1 MKMSH
6 QWMILAIAPCMIVV
20 ASPADAATPFSGQFS
35 ADPKG
40 AVRVSNVAGDIT
52 ITSWDRS
59 GVDVQGEL
67 GTGVERVDVSE
78 DEGDIQ
84 IRVILKDR
92 DWRDRNGWR
101 DSEARLTIKVPV
113 AAELEVSSVS
123 GSINV
128 SGSRG
133 EQRLKSVSGDIRSV
147 VTGPDVNAT
156 SVSGGV
162 ELSGSGKQAHVR
174 ATSVSGDVR
183 LNRMGG
189 EIEARSTSGS
199 VDVET
204 SDASDVRAGTVS
216 GSLSVRGTVAKEA
229 DIDLNAV
236 SGRVKV
242 SAQAPAGFRYDLSSF
257 SGSIRSC
264 FGVDADSAERNR
276 RGGGP
281 GSRLSGELGDG
292 KASIRARSHSGSV
305 EICDR

>member
-1 MKMSH
+1 MTMSH
-6 QWMILAIAPCMIVV
+6 QWMILAIAPCIVA
-20 ASPADAATPFSGQFS
+20 ASPADAATPYSRQFS
-35 ADPKG
+35 ADPEG
-40 AVRVSNVAGDIT
+40 AVRVSNVSGDIT
-52 ITSWDRS
+52 ITAWDRS
-59 GVDVQGEL
+59 GVDVQAEL

-92 DWRDRNGWR
+92 DWRNRNGWR

-113 AAELEVSSVS
+113 AAELEISSVS

-128 SGSRG
+128 SGPLG

-147 VTGPDVNAT
+147 VSGKDVSAT

-162 ELSGSGKQAHVR
+162 ELSGTGKQAHVR

-189 EIEARSTSGS
+189 DIEARSTSGS
-199 VDVET
+199 VDLE
-204 SDASDVRAGTVS
+204 SSGASDVRVGTVS
-216 GSLSVRGTVAKEA
+216 GSLSVRGTFAKEA
-229 DIDLNAV
+229 DIDLSAV

-242 SAQAPAGFRYDLSSF
+242 SARAPAGLRYDLSSF

-264 FGVDADSAERNR
+264 FGVDVDSAERNR
-276 RGGGP
+276 RGGP
-281 GSRLSGELGDG
+281 GSRMSGELGEG

>member
-1 MKMSH
+1 MSH
-6 QWMILAIAPCMIVV
+6 QWMILAIAPCVIIA
-20 ASPADAATPFSGQFS
+20 ASPADAATPYSGQFS
-35 ADPKG
+35 VDPEG
-40 AVRVSNVAGDIT
+40 AVRVSNVSGDIT
-52 ITSWDRS
+52 ITTWDRS
-59 GVDVQGEL
+59 GVDIQGEL
-67 GTGVERVDVSE
+67 GTGVERIDVSE

-92 DWRDRNGWR
+92 DWRNRNGWR

-113 AAELEVSSVS
+113 AAELEVHSVS
-123 GSINV
+123 GSIAV
-128 SGSRG
+128 SGLHG
-133 EQRLKSVSGDIRSV
+133 EQRLNSVSGDIRSV
-147 VTGPDVNAT
+147 VSGKDVSAT

-162 ELSGSGKQAHVR
+162 ELSGAGKEAHVR

-183 LNRMGG
+183 LDRMGG

-199 VDVET
+199 VDLET
-204 SDASDVRAGTVS
+204 RGASDVRVGTVS
-216 GSLSVRGTVAKEA
+216 GSLSVRGTVAREA
-229 DIDLNAV
+229 DIDLSAV

-242 SAQAPAGFRYDLSSF
+242 SAQAPAGFHYDLSSF

-264 FGVDADSAERNR
+264 FGVDVDSAERNR

-281 GSRLSGELGDG
+281 GSRMSGELGEG

>member
-1 MKMSH
+1 MSH
-6 QWMILAIAPCMIVV
+6 HWMILAITPCVIIA
-20 ASPADAATPFSGQFS
+20 ASPVDAATPFSRQVS

-40 AVRVSNVAGDIT
+40 SVRVSNVSGDIT
-52 ITSWDRS
+52 ITGWDRS

-67 GTGVERVDVSE
+67 GTGVERIDVNE
-78 DEGDIQ
+78 DGGDVQ
-84 IRVILKDR
+84 IRVILKDH
-92 DWRDRNGWR
+92 DWLNRNGWR

-113 AAELEVSSVS
+113 TADLEASSVS
-123 GSINV
+123 GSIKV

-133 EQRLKSVSGDIRSV
+133 EQRLKSVSGDIQSQV
-147 VTGPDVNAT
+147 AGTDVNAT
-156 SVSGGV
+156 SVSGRV
-162 ELSGSGKQAHVR
+162 ELTGTGKESHVR
-174 ATSVSGDVR
+174 ATSVSGDVK

-189 EIEARSTSGS
+189 DIEARSTSGY

-204 SDASDVRAGTVS
+204 SNASDVHAGTVS
-216 GSLSVRGTVAKEA
+216 GSLSVRGTLSREA

-257 SGSIRSC
+257 SGSIRNC
-264 FGVDADSAERNR
+264 FGVEADSEERNR
-276 RGGGP
+276 RGWSP
-281 GSRLSGELGDG
+281 GSRLSGERGDG